1 MGGELA
7 RSPYFAIGTFDGL
20 HRGHR
25 AVLAALLRAARR
37 DAAPA
42 VVLTFAPHPMA
53 VLRPQGG
60 PPALTTGA
68 QRVRLL
74 GAMGLDALVEL
85 AFDRELAAVPA
96 ADFVREYLCRRAGAR
111 RAFVGADF
119 TFGAAAGGD
128 ADALAALG
136 RKACS
141 LETTVVPLV
150 RAGGA
155 PVSSTRIRVALHDGR
170 PGLAARLLGRPYALE
185 GPVVPG
191 DRRGATLG
199 FPTANVAIPAG
210 VAVPAPGVY
219 ATRTAVV
226 AMAAAPEQPA
236 AWWDGVANLGVRP
249 TFAGGGA
256 LRLEVHLLDFTGDLY
271 GAVVEVQFIRRLRGE
286 RRFADVATLR
296 AQITRD
302 IARARAVLAAAP
314 AAPGA
319 EERGEEGAR

>member
-1 MGGELA
+1 MGREFA

-42 VVLTFAPHPMA
+42 MVLTFAPHPMA

-60 PPALTTGA
+60 PLALTTGA

-74 GAMGLDALVEL
+74 GAMGLDGLVEL

-96 ADFVREYLCRRAGAR
+96 VDFVREYLCRRAGAR

-119 TFGAAAGGD
+119 TFGAGAGGN

-136 RKACS
+136 RKACG

-150 RAGGA
+150 RADGA
-155 PVSSTRIRVALHDGR
+155 PVSSTRIRLALREGR

-191 DRRGATLG
+191 EQRGATLG
-199 FPTANVAIPAG
+199 FPTANVAIPEG

-219 ATRTAVV
+219 ATRTALV
-226 AMAAAPEQPA
+226 ARPAERTEQPE
-236 AWWDGVANLGVRP
+236 AWRDGVANLGVRP
-249 TFAGGGA
+249 TFAGAGG

-286 RRFADVATLR
+286 RRFADVAALR
-296 AQITRD
+296 AQIVRD
-302 IARARAVLAAAP
+302 VARARAVLRAAP
-314 AAPGA
+314 AVA
-319 EERGEEGAR
+319 EDSEEDAR